1 MPSQL
6 PSQSES
12 VLETLAELNGQETI
26 TVLHVDDEPDFAEVA
41 GVYMEREAERIDV
54 VTARSASDGLD
65 LLQNGIGVDCVVSDY
80 DMPRMDGLEFLDVV
94 REEYPNLPFIL
105 FTGKGDEE
113 IASEAISR
121 GVTDYLQKG
130 TGTDQYAVLANRIT
144 NVVRRYR
151 AEQEVQNGYQ
161 AMETAREGISLLDEQ
176 GTFLYVNPAY
186 AETYG
191 YDRDD
196 LIGEHWEILYPE
208 AHVEQVYDEILPSV
222 PEDGRWTGETVHE
235 TKAGE
240 RIVVDHALAYTDADA
255 MICLIRDVTEQKE
268 IERALEYERQRFELF
283 VESVEE
289 YAIFALDPEGYV
301 TSWNEGAERIKGYS
315 EDEILGEHFS
325 TFYPEGNDDGYPDQ
339 LLAEALAEGTT
350 TVEGQRVRKDGSEFR
365 ANVTITAVTDED
377 GRHRGFLK
385 VVEDTTE
392 DYESR
397 TNLES
402 ERDRLRTALNL
413 LEDVFYI
420 LGPDGQI
427 DSVTDRAIEVTGY
440 SRDDLQSMAPEDLFA
455 PADRQ
460 QVRADIERAFAEGEA
475 QTEATVE
482 TRDGR
487 QIPYEF
493 RKRRVLDEDGDV
505 VGLAGIGRDITERKR
520 RERQL
525 SQQLKQF
532 EHFGSVLSHDLRTPL
547 ETARGRLQL
556 FAETDD
562 GEHLTATE
570 RALDRLDELIDDL
583 AGVLREAELV
593 SDPEPVSIERV
604 AESVWAGLETGNGT
618 LVVETSQWIEAD
630 ETACK
635 RLFENL
641 LKNALDHGPADV
653 TVTVGGLPDG
663 FFLEDDGPGIP
674 EDERER
680 IFEAGYTT
688 GTDGSGF
695 GLASVRQIAVAHGW
709 AITVTDGRDGGARF
723 EITRVRDATRNGSGT
738 VTDGAAGD

>member
-1 MPSQL
+1 
-6 PSQSES
+6 
-12 VLETLAELNGQETI
+12 
-26 TVLHVDDEPDFAEVA
+26 
-41 GVYMEREAERIDV
+41 
-54 VTARSASDGLD
+54 
-65 LLQNGIGVDCVVSDY
+65 
-80 DMPRMDGLEFLDVV
+80 MDGLEFLDVV

-191 YDRDD
+191 YDRAE

-208 AHVEQVYDEILPSV
+208 THVEQVYEEILPSV

-235 TKAGE
+235 TKDGE

-255 MICLIRDVTEQKE
+255 MICLIRDVTEQKAV
-268 IERALEYERQRFELF
+268 ERALEYERQRFELF

-301 TSWNEGAERIKGYS
+301 TSWNQGAERIKGYS

-350 TVEGQRVRKDGSEFR
+350 TVEGPRVRKDGSEFR

-377 GRHRGFLK
+377 GHHCGFLK
-385 VVEDTTE
+385 VVEDATE

-427 DSVTDRAIEVTGY
+427 DTVTDRAIEVTGY
-440 SRDDLQSMAPEDLFA
+440 SRDDLQSMAPEELFA

-460 QVRADIERAFAEGEA
+460 QVRADIERAFADGEA
-475 QTEATVE
+475 RIEATVE
-482 TRDGR
+482 TKDGR

-493 RKRRVLDEDGDV
+493 RKRRVLDDDGGV
-505 VGLAGIGRDITERKR
+505 VGLAGIGRDITDRKR

-525 SQQLKQF
+525 SQQLQQF

-556 FAETDD
+556 FAET
-562 GEHLTATE
+562 GEDEHVAATE

-593 SDPEPVSIERV
+593 SDPGPVSIDTV
-604 AESVWAGLETGNGT
+604 VESVWAGLETGAAT
-618 LVVETSQWIEAD
+618 LVVETNRSIEAD

-641 LKNALDHGPADV
+641 LKNALDHGPPDV
-653 TVTVGGLPDG
+653 TVTAGALPNG

-674 EDERER
+674 EGERER

-688 GTDGSGF
+688 DAEGSGF
-695 GLASVRQIAVAHGW
+695 GLASARQIAVAHGW
-709 AITVTDGRDGGARF
+709 EITATDGRDGGARF
-723 EITRVRDATRNGSGT
+723 EITRVRDASRNGSRT